1 MPVRTVG
8 QADVTF
14 GMLADV
20 EELFEGSRI
29 KHRLRRIG
37 FEFVSPDERAPFL
50 STSFFGDTVLTP
62 LRRSALRG
70 TPVCESDCVVYFGV
84 VARPLVDRVVVTIR
98 AGRPELQAGIALSAH
113 ADAWKPDDE
122 KRLGDLKTMLGDAWS
137 IASLD
142 RPNRIT
148 RCLAARLD
156 VQHLLDSAQETVAL
170 GKARDEFF
178 WSRWQEMAGVS
189 IEDYKWLR
197 LRAVAASDLET

>member
-1 MPVRTVG
+1 MRTG
-8 QADVTF
+8 DDATF

-20 EELFEGSRI
+20 EALFEGSRI

-37 FEFVSPDERAPFL
+37 FEFVSRDECAPFDA
-50 STSFFGDTVLTP
+50 SAFFGATVLTP

-84 VARPLVDRVVVTIR
+84 VARALVDRVVVTIR
-98 AGRPELQAGIALSAH
+98 AGRPELQAGIALSAQ
-113 ADAWKPDDE
+113 AEAWMPDDE
-122 KRLGDLKTMLGDAWS
+122 KRLEDLRMMLGDAWS
-137 IASLD
+137 VTSLD

-148 RCLAARLD
+148 RCLASRLD
-156 VQHLLDSAQETVAL
+156 VQHLLGAAADDDAL
-170 GKARDEFF
+170 VKTRDDFF

-197 LRAVAASDLET
+197 RRAAADHES

>member
-1 MPVRTVG
+1 VRTVG
-8 QADVTF
+8 QLDATF
-14 GMLADV
+14 GMLANV

-37 FEFVSPDERAPFL
+37 FEFVSRDERAPFQN
-50 STSFFGDTVLTP
+50 TAFFGDAVLTP

-70 TPVCESDCVVYFGV
+70 TPACESDCVVYFGV
-84 VARPLVDRVVVTIR
+84 VARALVDRVVVTVR
-98 AGRPELQAGIALSAH
+98 AGRPELQAGIALSAQ
-113 ADAWKPDDE
+113 ADAWKPGDD
-122 KRLGDLKTMLGDAWS
+122 KRLEDLRTMLGDAWT

-156 VQHLLDSAQETVAL
+156 IQHLVDTVGEPAGL
-170 GKARDEFF
+170 EKARDDFF

-197 LRAVAASDLET
+197 LRAVSANDAET